1 MINTVKFIKRSIK
14 ILILYHLIIMV
25 QTLLISEQG
34 GVPLKLFFFIPYSW
48 LLTVFLIFLIVA
60 YTCRIETEEMKS

>member
-1 MINTVKFIKRSIK
+1 
-14 ILILYHLIIMV
+14 MV